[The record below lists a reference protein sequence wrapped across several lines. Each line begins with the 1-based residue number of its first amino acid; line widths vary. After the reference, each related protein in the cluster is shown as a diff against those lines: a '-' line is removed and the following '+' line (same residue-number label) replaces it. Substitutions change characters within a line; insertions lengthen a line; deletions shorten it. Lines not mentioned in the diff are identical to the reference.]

1 MQLLGRMSEAPIPGS
16 RDLYRDR
23 PCFFTARAQGAHRG
37 RMRRSPGNKEGAVM
51 RRHTLTIITVLGLAT
66 GPSALFTGTALGFA
80 GSPDARDANA
90 TALANQNVDL
100 RSPDARD
107 SGRVVV
113 VPQSST
119 PSTCAPLTPATRP
132 ASRRSRRRP
141 SR

>member
-37 RMRRSPGNKEGAVM
+37 RMRRPPGNKEGAVM

-80 GSPDARDANA
+80 GSPHARDAHA
-90 TALANQNVDL
+90 TPPANQNAAL

-107 SGRVVV
+107 SGRVIV

-119 PSTCAPLTPATRP
+119 PVDL
-132 ASRRSRRRP
+132 RSPDARDA
-141 SR
+141 